1 MLMRGS
7 RQPWPWLTFGVRQN
21 HFMKHA
27 LLALVLCALPVA
39 VGQSIT
45 DSHVQAHVPDAKDF
59 RAYFI
64 RDASA
69 YLTKKAGKPVAADYE
84 LLRDGPTQSGVA
96 YPKFYAWVRA
106 TDGDKRLVF
115 EGAMRLAAIE
125 KKRFE
130 VTDFLTKQEIVA
142 APTRIEEMF
151 PRLLLPKIREKA
163 GIK

>member
-1 MLMRGS
+1 
-7 RQPWPWLTFGVRQN
+7 
-21 HFMKHA
+21 MKHV
-27 LLALVLCALPVA
+27 LLALMLCPLPVA
-39 VGQSIT
+39 VAQSNA
-45 DSHVQAHVPDAKDF
+45 DSHIRAHVPDANDF

-64 RDASA
+64 RDASE
-69 YLTKKAGKPVAADYE
+69 YLSKKAGKRVVADYE
-84 LLRDGPTQSGVA
+84 LLRENPTQTGVA

-106 TDGDKRLVF
+106 SDGDKRLVF